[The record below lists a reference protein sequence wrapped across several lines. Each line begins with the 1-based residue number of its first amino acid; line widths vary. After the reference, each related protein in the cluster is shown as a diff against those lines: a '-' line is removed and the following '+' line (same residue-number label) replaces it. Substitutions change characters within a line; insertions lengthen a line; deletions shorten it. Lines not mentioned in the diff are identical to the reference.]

1 MVTVLMLLFL
11 VGATVVVIGG
21 SVKAARMQS
30 SQARGLD
37 VAEYRECLTDE
48 DREYIEDSWKNVEGI
63 YQHNPAV
70 ALDVARNTVA
80 SVLEAR
86 GIDTARIPAI
96 RATGASRS
104 QASQHSQQEI
114 RRQLLGYAH
123 IVNVLTDAASHP

>member
-11 VGATVVVIGG
+11 VGATVLVIGG

-30 SQARGLD
+30 SAARGLD
-37 VAEYRECLTDE
+37 VAEYRGCLTDE

-63 YQHNPAV
+63 YQHDPAV
-70 ALDVARNTVA
+70 ALDVAHNTVA

-86 GIDTARIPAI
+86 GIDTARIAAI
-96 RATGASRS
+96 RDTAASRS

-123 IVNVLTDAASHP
+123 IVSVLTEATPHP

>member
-11 VGATVVVIGG
+11 VGAAVLVIGG

-30 SQARGLD
+30 SAARGLD
-37 VAEYRECLTDE
+37 VAEYRECLTDA

-63 YQHNPAV
+63 YQHDPAV
-70 ALDVARNTVA
+70 ALDVAHNTVA

-86 GIDTARIPAI
+86 GIDTTRIPAI
-96 RATGASRS
+96 HETTAS
-104 QASQHSQQEI
+104 ASEGRPDSQQEI

-123 IVNVLTDAASHP
+123 IVNVLTDATPHP